1 MSRYLV
7 ASLCIL
13 SPILFHLNC
22 KEKPVYKQ
30 PEFHCENAKPQ
41 VVTFAIVDSIKVVYN
56 IDSSFTHLYTQGE
69 WDATFRGAKASERY
83 IKNTDTITIKWYDNY
98 GKYDDTTGINML
110 CRDLAY
116 KFDGPFAGPLPLEE
130 VRPKTTDFIG
140 LHGVSSSIRRSG
152 RTIIMYYGFNKAAD
166 VLVYLE
172 YRGTQ
177 NNPDPENE
185 FFCILE
191 SMRIVKSD

>member
-1 MSRYLV
+1 MSRCLL

-13 SPILFHLNC
+13 SPILFHLSC

-30 PEFHCENAKPQ
+30 PEYHCENAKPQ
-41 VVTFAIVDSIKVVYN
+41 VVTFSIIDTIIVTYK
-56 IDSSFTHLYTQGE
+56 IDS
-69 WDATFRGAKASERY
+69 TFFRIPNELLGLENWNVKALRKY
-83 IKNTDTITIKWYDNY
+83 IKNTDTITINWYDNY

-130 VRPKTTDFIG
+130 VRPKTVDFIG

-172 YRGTQ
+172 YRGTP
-177 NNPDPENE
+177 NNPDPEND